1 MQARHPE
8 DGTVMNPAESMRE
21 SVTALAEGFTER
33 VEFVRIVDGQRE
45 VHTAVRRHEGLIQQ
59 LTDQSTVPLARTGG
73 NGPSGAKPG
82 SRPPMNM
89 VYANAVD
96 TIEENAWIAWEYL
109 NGPGNAPWTLPVLL
123 GNLLRTVEANAD
135 ECPDDVSHVAR
146 MARKWVYDARCLLGY
161 ESRRTAVQD
170 VTCGE
175 CGGTLVVAF
184 DATSD
189 VRCIGTASADPCGM
203 VYGRLEWVSL
213 LG

>member
-1 MQARHPE
+1 M
-8 DGTVMNPAESMRE
+8 SSFRE
-21 SVTALAEGFTER
+21 SVTALVNGFSER
-33 VEFVRIVDGQRE
+33 VEFVRVVNGQRE
-45 VHTAVRRHEGLIQQ
+45 VHTALRRYSGLIEQ

-73 NGPSGAKPG
+73 NGPSGGKPG

-96 TIEENAWIAWEYL
+96 TIHEGALTAWESL
-109 NGPGNAPWTLPVLL
+109 SDDAPPYALPVLL
-123 GNLLRTVEANAD
+123 EELYRLVRCQFEEHSVEYAYY
-135 ECPDDVSHVAR
+135 AR
-146 MARKWVYDARCLLGY
+146 MARKWVHDARCLLGY